1 MKDNFLLKKEH
12 QEIFTAL
19 TNEEAGELI
28 KGIFNYVCTGDSGL
42 KGVLNAVFVPIK
54 KVIDDNE
61 EKYKKICE
69 RNKQNGVNGG
79 RPRNNEKT
87 QENPMGYVGK
97 ENEDKETQNNPTGN
111 FGENTHISYITNQE
125 SYNHNSNLEKIGCG
139 EEKPLKADDSSL
151 LLETTK
157 KVVAHLNEKTG
168 SNFRYSSKATQ
179 TKVNARLNEKY
190 TLDDFITVIDKKVKE
205 WTGTEFEK
213 YLCPE
218 TLFGTKF
225 EKYLNQKETK
235 AKPQTKSDK
244 QMEILKGVYDET
256 IKIS

>member
-79 RPRNNEKT
+79 RPRNNEET
-87 QENPMGYVGK
+87 QENPLGYVGK
-97 ENEDKETQNNPTGN
+97 ENEEKEIQNNPTDRK
-111 FGENTHISYITNQE
+111 S
-125 SYNHNSNLEKIGCG
+125 
-139 EEKPLKADDSSL
+139 
-151 LLETTK
+151 
-157 KVVAHLNEKTG
+157 VV
-168 SNFRYSSKATQ
+168 
-179 TKVNARLNEKY
+179 
-190 TLDDFITVIDKKVKE
+190 
-205 WTGTEFEK
+205 
-213 YLCPE
+213 
-218 TLFGTKF
+218 
-225 EKYLNQKETK
+225 
-235 AKPQTKSDK
+235 
-244 QMEILKGVYDET
+244 
-256 IKIS
+256 

>member
-12 QEIFTAL
+12 QEIFIAL

-69 RNKQNGVNGG
+69 RNKQNGANGG
-79 RPRNNEKT
+79 RPRNSEEN
-87 QENPMGYVGK
+87 QENPLGYVGV
-97 ENEDKETQNNPTGN
+97 ENEKKETQNNPTGN

-125 SYNHNSNLEKIGCG
+125 SYNHNSNLEEIGCG
-139 EEKPLKADDSSL
+139 KEEPLKADDSSL

-157 KVVAHLNEKTG
+157 KVVAYLNEKTD

-190 TLDDFITVIDKKVKE
+190 TLIDFITVIDKKVKE